1 MVPVDP
7 PVRVPPGE
15 VPDDPPTGAL
25 NGPPPVPVPGCEDD
39 GTCVVRVVAE
49 GTPDEGFAGA
59 DG

>member
-15 VPDDPPTGAL
+15 DPDDPPTGAL
-25 NGPPPVPVPGCEDD
+25 SGPPPVPAPGCVDD
-39 GTCVVRVVAE
+39 GISVVRVVAK
-49 GTPDEGFAGA
+49 GTPDEGFAGV